1 MTRDFEIDGITLQ
14 VDEEKTE
21 NFYLIEKKIIYNCGC
36 DDCSFYANIWI
47 KEPFEI
53 FPMLEEIGVDLRKDL
68 SSEPTGVWCI
78 RDDNGQLIYFEQVY
92 RVFGKIISEDRKEFS
107 YLRVENKYKIK
118 AKFIQGK
125 SDCVD
130 IELTFDSVSDDKE

>member
-14 VDEEKTE
+14 VDKEATE
-21 NFYLIEKKIIYNCGC
+21 NFYLTEKKISDNCGC

-47 KEPFEI
+47 KQPFEI
-53 FPMLEEIGVDLRKDL
+53 FPMLEEMGVDLGKNL

-78 RDDNGQLIYFEQVY
+78 RDENGQLIHFEQVY
-92 RVFGKIISEDRKEFS
+92 RVFGTINSEDRKEIR
-107 YLRVENKYKIK
+107 YLRVKNNYEIK
-118 AKFIQGK
+118 AKFIQYK

-130 IELTFDSVSDDKE
+130 IELTFGPAADEKE